1 MPDADRVFLWGQA
14 MDVSELHSRFEAMRT
29 ASRAQA
35 DTPLL
40 LRRERLLRLQKLL
53 QDNEARLCASVQAD
67 FGQRSARVTT
77 LTELL
82 PLHSQLRQALGALR
96 RWAAPRPEATP
107 WHFWPARA
115 WVQAMPLGVVGVIAP
130 WNYPLLLSL
139 GPLVSALAAGNRV
152 ILKPSEYTPETMH
165 LLAEL
170 VPSYFADDEVALL
183 AGDAGA
189 SAELA
194 ALPLDHLLFTGS
206 AATGRKVALA
216 AANQLVPTTLELG
229 GKSPCLLEQSCDIQ
243 DAARKIAHAK
253 LLNAGQ
259 TCIAPDYV
267 LLPRGSAAAFV
278 EAYAQAVQ
286 HMYPQQQGNPDY
298 TSVIHAAHASRL
310 LGMLAQAEQAG
321 AQVIRLESGGAE
333 VSQSRIGDG
342 ISRQLVPSLV
352 LGVSAQM
359 QLMQEEIFGPVL
371 PVLQYDDREEA
382 VAAINQGEI
391 PLALYWFGQDRRQGR
406 DVAQRVRAAGMCM
419 NDCLLQF
426 AHGGLPFGG
435 WGRSGWGALHGY
447 HGFMRFSHAKP
458 VLRQGGW
465 SAAAWLYPPYG
476 RRFDLLVRWLSRSFM
491 R

>member
-1 MPDADRVFLWGQA
+1 
-14 MDVSELHSRFEAMRT
+14 MDVSELHSRFAAMRT

-53 QDNEARLCASVQAD
+53 LDNEERLCASVQAD

-77 LTELL
+77 LTELM
-82 PLHSQLRQALGALR
+82 PLHSQLRQALRQMR
-96 RWAAPRPEATP
+96 RWAAAQRVATP
-107 WHFWPARA
+107 LQLWPARA
-115 WVQAMPLGVVGVIAP
+115 WLQPMPLGVVGVIAP
-130 WNYPLLLSL
+130 WNYPLLLAL
-139 GPLVSALAAGNRV
+139 GPAISALAAGNRV
-152 ILKPSEYTPETMH
+152 LIKPSEYTPETMS
-165 LLAEL
+165 LLAAL
-170 VPSYFADDEVALL
+170 VPSYFADDELAVL
-183 AGDAGA
+183 AGDASA

-194 ALPLDHLLFTGS
+194 SLPLDHLLFTGS
-206 AATGRKVALA
+206 TATGRKVALA

-267 LLPRGSAAAFV
+267 LLPRSSAAAFV
-278 EAYAQAVQ
+278 DAYAQAVQ
-286 HMYPQQQGNPDY
+286 AMYPQQQGNPDY
-298 TSVIHAAHASRL
+298 TSLIHAAHASRV

-321 AQVIRLESGGAE
+321 AQVIRLESGGDA

-342 ISRQLVPSLV
+342 ISRQLAPALV
-352 LGVSAQM
+352 LGVTAQM
-359 QLMQEEIFGPVL
+359 QLMQAEIFGPVL

-382 VAAINQGEI
+382 IAAINQGET
-391 PLALYWFGQDRRQGR
+391 PLAFYWFGQDRRQGL
-406 DVAQRVRAAGMCM
+406 DTAQRVRAAGMCM

-426 AHGGLPFGG
+426 AHANLPFGG
-435 WGRSGWGALHGY
+435 WGHSGWGAMHGH

-458 VLRQGGW
+458 VLRQGPW

-476 RRFDLLVRWLSRSFM
+476 RRFDALMRLLYRRIK

>member
-1 MPDADRVFLWGQA
+1 MQTGFFYGIPF
-14 MDVSELHSRFEAMRT
+14 MDVSELHSRFAAMRA
-29 ASRAQA
+29 ASRAQT

-53 QDNEARLCASVQAD
+53 QDNETRLCASVQAD

-77 LTELL
+77 LTELM
-82 PLHSQLRQALGALR
+82 PLHSQLRQALRQMR
-96 RWAAPRPEATP
+96 RWAAPQRVVTP
-107 WHFWPARA
+107 LQLWPARA
-115 WVQAMPLGVVGVIAP
+115 WLQAMPLGVVGVIAP
-130 WNYPLLLSL
+130 WNYPLLLAL
-139 GPLVSALAAGNRV
+139 GPAISALAAGNRV
-152 ILKPSEYTPETMH
+152 IIKPSEHTPETMA

-170 VPSYFADDEVALL
+170 VPSYFADEEVAVL

-194 ALPLDHLLFTGS
+194 SLPLDHLLFTGS
-206 AATGRKVALA
+206 TATGRKIALA
-216 AANQLVPTTLELG
+216 AANHLVPTTLELG
-229 GKSPCLLEQSCDIQ
+229 GKSPCLLEQSCDIP

-278 EAYAQAVQ
+278 EAYSQAVQ
-286 HMYPQQQGNPDY
+286 AMYPQQQGNADY
-298 TSVIHAAHASRL
+298 TSVIHAAHASRV

-321 AQVIRLESGGAE
+321 AQVIRMDGAGDA

-342 ISRQLVPSLV
+342 ISRQLAPALV
-352 LGVSAQM
+352 LGVTAQM

-382 VAAINQGEI
+382 IAAINQGEI
-391 PLALYWFGQDRRQGR
+391 PLAFYWFGQDHRQGL
-406 DVAQRVRAAGMCM
+406 DTAQRVRAAGMCM

-426 AHGGLPFGG
+426 AHANLPFGG
-435 WGRSGWGALHGY
+435 WGHSGWGAMHGH

-458 VLRQGGW
+458 VLRQGAW

-476 RRFDLLVRWLSRSFM
+476 RRFDLLM
-491 R
+491 RLIYRRIKR